1 MPSTIDLFI
10 FAIGLHT
17 ITQSIRAVST
27 QTKKAE
33 EEDKR
38 NKKPW
43 PSLYFLLGLI
53 GFCFI
58 CGVIILATK
67 NQLVDDNVVA
77 ASNQFSNGAQLSR
90 VLANMIGL
98 LGLVHLSINAG
109 KLLIRSTTKSK
120 RLDSVKS
127 DPEDQ
132 HGRVHEIVWCSD
144 LGTFIICLSAAIFAY
159 CLIAPKAP
167 PLGFVYDTGLYH
179 LPFVNHIGILG
190 LSDGLASLDMR
201 YGFLNINLLGQVPF
215 QAPLIHDQK
224 ISASINILYFCAFLY
239 FACDTLKRRYK
250 TKAAIGLDPTIF
262 ILICAGSWGAGLT
275 ESTLQYSLASYN
287 ADFAIAILGL
297 VVIYFMTHYGDFR
310 ENSWQVILLIFF
322 APVIKSSGI
331 TICIMALLAAIAF
344 GCLRLY
350 QKGKINNMQFVG
362 IAQKLPNLNKAHI
375 GYAFISIITVYS
387 LCALFNQTTSGYP
400 LYPSNLLGN
409 GENFGIS
416 PEVLTTYRNTW
427 ILDWARSPNIH
438 DSHHGTSSNWFVSFI
453 STQRG
458 LFTLGLWLG
467 PLLLAVAVLAVLN
480 KKHLTKSDTINSLV
494 SNAVGLCG
502 TSVLILIAMPP
513 ERRFYMWLAP
523 ACIYVTY
530 LTFQALPRFKY
541 ASTIFICLAVS
552 PSLIWQLKDLKN
564 SALLYGKSASIGYLT
579 SIQQK
584 PGISYWSDRFW
595 KNGKINTPTNND
607 QCWTSLPPC
616 TNHQISRSQSK

>member
-1 MPSTIDLFI
+1 MHSTIELSI
-10 FAIGLHT
+10 FAIGLYS
-17 ITQSIRAVST
+17 ITQSIRAAST
-27 QTKKAE
+27 QTKKPAE
-33 EEDKR
+33 EK
-38 NKKPW
+38 NKSQKPW

-58 CGVIILATK
+58 CGMIMLATK
-67 NQLVDDNVVA
+67 NQLVDNNTIAV
-77 ASNQFSNGAQLSR
+77 SNQFSNGAQLSR
-90 VLANMIGL
+90 VLASTIGL
-98 LGLVHLSINAG
+98 LGLVNLSVNAA
-109 KLLIRSTTKSK
+109 KLLIRSTTKGK
-120 RLDSVKS
+120 KLDSGKS
-127 DPEDQ
+127 EPEGQ
-132 HGRVHEIVWCSD
+132 HGRLHKIVWGTD
-144 LGTFIICLSAAIFAY
+144 LGTFILCLTIAIFTY

-215 QAPLIHDQK
+215 QAPLIHAQK

-239 FACDTLKRRYK
+239 FACDALKYGYK
-250 TKAAIGLDPTIF
+250 TKAAKGLDPALF
-262 ILICAGSWGAGLT
+262 IIICAGSWGAGLT
-275 ESTLQYSLASYN
+275 ESTLQYNLASYN
-287 ADFAIAILGL
+287 ADFAIGILGL
-297 VVIYFMTHYGDFR
+297 VAIYFMTHYEDFR
-310 ENSWQVILLIFF
+310 ENSWQLILLIFF

-331 TICIMALLAAIAF
+331 TICIMALVAVIAF

-350 QKGKINNMQFVG
+350 QNGKINYMQFVR
-362 IAQKLPNLNKAHI
+362 IAQKLSNLNKGHI
-375 GYAFISIITVYS
+375 GYVFISIITIYS
-387 LCALFNQTTSGYP
+387 LCLLFNQTTSGYP

-416 PEVLTTYRNTW
+416 PEALTTYRNTW
-427 ILDWARSPNIH
+427 ILDWARSPSIH
-438 DSHHGTSSNWFVSFI
+438 EGHHGTSSNWFVSFI

-467 PLLLAVAVLAVLN
+467 PLLLAVAVLALLN
-480 KKHLTKSDTINSLV
+480 KRHLAKSDTINSLA
-494 SNAVGLCG
+494 SNVAGLCG
-502 TSVLILIAMPP
+502 TSILILIAMPP

-530 LTFQALPRFKY
+530 LTSQALPRFKY
-541 ASTIFICLAVS
+541 ASAIFICLAVS

-564 SALLYGKSASIGYLT
+564 SALLYAKSASIGYST
-579 SIQQK
+579 PIQQK

-595 KNGKINTPTNND
+595 KNGKINTPTNNN
-607 QCWTSLPPC
+607 QCWTSQPPC